1 MYKFKQ
7 IFILDL
13 KNLFINPM
21 WMFYAVGFPIALV
34 LILGFLTSGGYG
46 ETVSSYDYYGVAFM
60 IFGIFNAATFSANSF
75 MEERIKKPN
84 MRLVHSPVR
93 PFYIHFPKVVASF
106 IFCTAA
112 YTAVALFFV
121 FTVGVNY
128 GGVNAWATLIIML
141 VSVFFFSSLGVT
153 VCCLLRS
160 EGITNNILSLLFALF
175 AILGGLFFPVE
186 GLGKAVV
193 AVSWASPAKWILTA
207 CLRIIYD
214 NDFSM
219 FLPVCGLFV
228 ILSIASVALC
238 SRSFRG
244 EDYI

>member
-7 IFILDL
+7 IFMIDL
-13 KNLFINPM
+13 KNLFTNPM
-21 WMFYAVGFPIALV
+21 WVFYAVGFPIALV

-46 ETVSSYDYYGVAFM
+46 STVSSYDYYGVACM
-60 IFGIFNAATFSANSF
+60 IFSIFNAATYSANSF

-84 MRLVHSPVR
+84 MRLVYSPVR
-93 PFYIHFPKVVASF
+93 PFFIHFSKVLASF
-106 IFCTAA
+106 IFCTVA
-112 YTAVALFFV
+112 YTAVALFFI
-121 FTVGVNY
+121 FAIGVNY
-128 GGVNAWATLIIML
+128 GGGNVWAIFFIML
-141 VSVFFFSSLGVT
+141 LSLFFFSSLGVT
-153 VCCLLRS
+153 VCCLLKS
-160 EGITNNILSLLFALF
+160 EGITNNILSLLFAIF
-175 AILGGLFFPVE
+175 AVLGGLFFPVE

-219 FLPVCGLFV
+219 FLPVCGLYAL
-228 ILSIASVALC
+228 LSIASLVLS